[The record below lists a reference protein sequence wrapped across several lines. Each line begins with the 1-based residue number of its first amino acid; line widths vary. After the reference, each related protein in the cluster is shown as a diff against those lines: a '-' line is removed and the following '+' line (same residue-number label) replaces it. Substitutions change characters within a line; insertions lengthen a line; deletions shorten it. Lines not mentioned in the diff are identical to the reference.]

1 MARVA
6 GPLSRRGV
14 CKSVSRMT
22 RIFLVAMLTFL
33 GVRAEA
39 QSPVSLKWTETWQP
53 GYSPNNP
60 VAIAA
65 DPAGG
70 VIAVG
75 ESGDQPLA
83 IKYDTNGNTVWRNW
97 LTSQNVFMGSTAV
110 AVAADASGDVFV
122 LSGLNVT
129 FTRQGNLFSNV
140 PDTALAKYNAEGVR
154 QWVDFSTVNTP
165 AVGLAVTPD
174 GEAYV
179 LSWTQLQNGPGVV
192 TAKYDA
198 NGEQLWQAVEPIAT
212 ATVGEALEGGP
223 VAIRLDGLGNV
234 YTAAN
239 NGLAGAIFRYD
250 ANGNLLNTI
259 GGGTLGLIRKYQV
272 DAAGNSYVLGGA
284 ASSQDRLV
292 AKFLPDG
299 TLVWKND
306 LGPQL
311 SEPVDQAC
319 CAVIDDTLKDI
330 GVDLAGDVFTL
341 QDEPSIAATPSGWDM
356 VILKFSA
363 SGTREW
369 AERFNTAG
377 AAHTDQDRAV
387 AMAVS
392 DEGDSYITGFPN
404 SGPGGTITAK
414 FNSTGTQVWERPLG
428 IQNGGSIAIALGT
441 NGQVFVESAGGPTGL
456 AWFTTDYG
464 QE

>member
-1 MARVA
+1 MSDVARSFA
-6 GPLSRRGV
+6 GRGV
-14 CKSVSRMT
+14 CKSLLRKMGML
-22 RIFLVAMLTFL
+22 FAAALTFV
-33 GVRAEA
+33 GGRAEA

-65 DPAGG
+65 DSAGN

-97 LTSQNVFMGSTAV
+97 LSSQSIFMGSTAV
-110 AVAADASGDVFV
+110 AVAADAAGDVFV
-122 LSGLNVT
+122 LSGLNAT
-129 FTRQGNLFSNV
+129 YTEQGNLFSNV
-140 PDTALAKYNAEGVR
+140 ADTVLAKYSAAGVR
-154 QWVDFSTVNTP
+154 QWVDFSTVNAP
-165 AVGLAVTPD
+165 AFALAVTPD
-174 GEAYV
+174 GEAYI
-179 LSWTQLQNGPGVV
+179 LTATQLQNGSGVV

-198 NGEQLWQAVEPIAT
+198 NGNQIWRAVQPVT
-212 ATVGEALEGGP
+212 TVTVGEALEGGP
-223 VAIRLDGLGNV
+223 VTIRLDGLGNV

-239 NGLAGAIFRYD
+239 NGLAGEIFEYD

-284 ASSQDRLV
+284 AISQDRIV

-299 TLVWKND
+299 TLEWKSD

-319 CAVIDDTLKDI
+319 CSIIDDTLKDI

-341 QDEPSIAATPSGWDM
+341 QDEPSIPATASGWDM

-377 AAHTDQDRAV
+377 AAHTDQDRAI

-392 DEGDSYITGFPN
+392 DEGDSYITGYPN
-404 SGPGGTITAK
+404 FGPGGTITAK

-428 IQNGGSIAIALGT
+428 IQNGGSIAIALGA
-441 NGQVFVESAGGPTGL
+441 NGQVFVESAGGPTGF
-456 AWFTTDYG
+456 AWYTTDYG